1 MATQPKIQLP
11 SFGITHEATHIM
23 SEKIT
28 KLVNTFISTVLEGI
42 CQDVTERI
50 DTIDNHSV
58 RQIAEEVSHSEDQIR
73 QMATDEIDNYDFGDI
88 IDSNV
93 ESVVHDYD
101 FSDEIEDALSD
112 IDFTT
117 YVEDV
122 IDTLDLTSKI
132 EEAVSSS
139 CSPLATQS
147 ELKAIED
154 RQAEIVDALQAIAK
168 AISTVTPF
176 QI

>member
-1 MATQPKIQLP
+1 MPKIQLP

-23 SEKIT
+23 ENTT
-28 KLVNTFISTVLEGI
+28 KLVSSFIDAIAS
-42 CQDVTERI
+42 DVTKRI
-50 DTIDNHSV
+50 NTDDQIDIGV
-58 RQIAEEVSHSEDQIR
+58 MRQIAEEVSHSEDQIR

-93 ESVVHDYD
+93 ESVVHEYD
-101 FSDEIEDALSD
+101 FGDEIEDALSD